1 MVKARGRSPIERVV
15 FCGFMMALAA
25 GSARAGSGEK
35 PAAGPGEAKGRWT
48 RIERIG
54 QYSFKGSVVADK
66 DLSGIACISD
76 KYCLIGADEAR
87 AVQVVEMSREA
98 KTLRVIE
105 TISLLSSGSE
115 IDTEAIAAEGNYYYI
130 IGSHGM
136 SKKQGERQSNRY
148 SIFRLQVDPKTGV
161 PAGRVTPADRSSR
174 ADANASAVLQ
184 RSSLAGILRAD
195 PVLGPHFGQPLQQKG
210 VNIEGLAARNG
221 HLFVGFRNPNLDGY
235 AFVLE
240 IAADDV
246 FGKQTRPNYVLHRLR
261 VGAGLG
267 IREIVAA
274 QSGFLMIMGNAGSEP
289 SEKYTEAEDYAA
301 DRDFFLFTWDSPGSE
316 THRIGSLPDP
326 AGKAEAMTILD
337 ETADQITVLIL
348 FDGAK
353 YGRPTVYRIQ

>member
-1 MVKARGRSPIERVV
+1 MGKARGRSPIERVV

-87 AVQVVEMSREA
+87 EVQVVEMSREA

-105 TISLLSSGSE
+105 TISLLRSGSE
-115 IDTEAIAAEGNYYYI
+115 IDIEAIAAEGNCYYI

-136 SKKQGERQSNRY
+136 SKKQGERQDNRR
-148 SIFRLQVDPKTGV
+148 SIFRLRVDPNTGL
-161 PAGRVTPADRSSR
+161 PARRVTSSSP
-174 ADANASAVLQ
+174 ANAHAPAVLE
-184 RSSLAGILRAD
+184 RASLAGILRAD
-195 PVLGPHFGQPLQQKG
+195 PVLGPYFGRALQHKG

-235 AFVLE
+235 TFVLE
-240 IAADDV
+240 IAAEDV
-246 FGKQTRPNYVLHRLR
+246 FGKQARPNYVLHRLR

-267 IREIVAA
+267 IREMVAA
-274 QSGFLMIMGNAGSEP
+274 QSGFLMIVGNAGSEP

-301 DRDFFLFTWDSPGSE
+301 DRGFFLFTWDGRGAE
-316 THRIGSLPDP
+316 THKIGAIPDP

-337 ETADQITVLIL
+337 QTADQITVLIL
-348 FDGAK
+348 FDGVK